1 MNMTNDS
8 GLVSY
13 AVSDNPHKIVQTSWQ
28 ENEAMSTYYKSQFMP
43 RLEIVNAKLALY
55 GLETL
60 QFCEVSFKRGWNNC
74 YYSEREV
81 AKIEHEIEQI
91 EKWEEKEREIKI
103 AKETFQPMFEE
114 LIGRAEKLGFVLS
127 FLKDKV
133 GIQHGN
139 YYYAKL
145 YNNIDLSAFI
155 EELKQEERVIAIKDS
170 SSNVA

>member
-8 GLVSY
+8 SFVSSV
-13 AVSDNPHKIVQTSWQ
+13 VSDNPHRIVRPSWQ
-28 ENEAMSTYYKSQFMP
+28 ENEAMSAYYKPQFMS
-43 RLEIVNAKLALY
+43 RLEIANTKLALH

-60 QFCEVSFKRGWNNC
+60 QFGEFSFKHGWNNC

-114 LIGRAEKLGFVLS
+114 LISRAEKLGFVMS

-133 GIQHGN
+133 SIQHGN

-155 EELKQEERVIAIKDS
+155 EELKQEECAITIKDN

>member
-1 MNMTNDS
+1 MINDS
-8 GLVSY
+8 SVVSY
-13 AVSDNPHKIVQTSWQ
+13 VVSDNPHKIVQTSWQ
-28 ENEAMSTYYKSQFMP
+28 ENEAMSAYYKSQFML
-43 RLEIVNAKLALY
+43 RLKIANAKLALH

-60 QFCEVSFKRGWNNC
+60 QFGEVSFKRGWNNC

-81 AKIEHEIEQI
+81 VKIEREIQEIE
-91 EKWEEKEREIKI
+91 EWKEKERVIKI

-114 LIGRAEKLGFVLS
+114 LLDRSKRLGFVMS

-133 GIQHGN
+133 SIQHGN

-145 YNNIDLSAFI
+145 YNNIDLSSFI
-155 EELKQEERVIAIKDS
+155 EELKQEERVIATKDS